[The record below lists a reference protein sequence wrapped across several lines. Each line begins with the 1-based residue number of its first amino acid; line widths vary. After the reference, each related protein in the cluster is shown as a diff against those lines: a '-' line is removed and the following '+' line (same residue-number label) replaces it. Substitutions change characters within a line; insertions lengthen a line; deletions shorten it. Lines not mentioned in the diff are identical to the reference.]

1 MKRNDVIKAW
11 RDGEFFAN
19 LSDEE
24 RGQLPAH
31 PAALPAIDDDVL
43 NTVTG
48 GCTGFTCQLT
58 SGFCTPC
65 PPFHCS
71 A

>member
-1 MKRNDVIKAW
+1 MKKNDVIRAW

-31 PAALPAIDDDVL
+31 PAALPAIDDEVL
-43 NTVTG
+43 NSVTG
-48 GCTGFTCQLT
+48 GCTGWE
-58 SGFCTPC
+58 
-65 PPFHCS
+65 CS
-71 A
+71 